1 MLTWVPWSSCPCT
14 RGCAFVQAHSL
25 PSCTYMGT
33 VAGHMHTH
41 AGLTRF
47 RDCTGPRDWRA
58 ASAVLMV
65 WLRLHEVCAVEEF
78 SGVLVCLTRVCAHT
92 SEGHC
97 IAEQLLTNRTQ
108 HNDVLKGIF
117 RFPWESGSFRGGQ
130 APTGAWGHGLGQL
143 WQRLGPCAVL
153 GGPVLAKSVFPVE
166 GSLQAEQG
174 KQDRRP
180 GAALEMHS
188 PNLEGLRGSHP
199 LSWAGQQRGVR
210 TALEP
215 PDWPPSQFCRVLQ
228 GVGVLQLGPCPT
240 GDSVQQPRALAGWA
254 ASLPSGASVCI
265 LPRDWAFTSLM

>member
-1 MLTWVPWSSCPCT
+1 M
-14 RGCAFVQAHSL
+14 
-25 PSCTYMGT
+25 
-33 VAGHMHTH
+33 
-41 AGLTRF
+41 
-47 RDCTGPRDWRA
+47 
-58 ASAVLMV
+58 
-65 WLRLHEVCAVEEF
+65 
-78 SGVLVCLTRVCAHT
+78 CLTRVCAHA

-97 IAEQLLTNRTQ
+97 IAGQLHTNRTQ

-130 APTGAWGHGLGQL
+130 APTGTWGHGLGQL

-153 GGPVLAKSVFPVE
+153 GGPVLAKSIFPVE

-174 KQDRRP
+174 EQARRP

-215 PDWPPSQFCRVLQ
+215 PDLPPSQVCRVLRGWVCFSSVLVQLVIQFSSQ
-228 GVGVLQLGPCPT
+228 GPWRAGLLPCPVEPVFA
-240 GDSVQQPRALAGWA
+240 SCPEAG
-254 ASLPSGASVCI
+254 PSQV
-265 LPRDWAFTSLM
+265 